1 MKSRWLQF
9 LIAIIIGGVC
19 LYLFARSVP
28 NWDIVWNSILKANY
42 GYLAIAVLLGLS
54 TIYIRA
60 WRWRS
65 FLGEPKVPAWSLF
78 LIGGVGFM
86 ANGVLPA
93 RMGELIRPFLVSRMT
108 PHKFAAALAT
118 IVVERVFDLFFILLL
133 LVYSLWT
140 FPLTGGTG
148 LEGEDPH
155 STVIRLGQIG
165 VAVLAVLVTAV
176 LVMSYAPHWSIGM
189 IRFFGKFLPHEFVDQ
204 LIQIVHSFEKGSST
218 FRRPRSFAYCMAIS
232 LLLWIVIAFSELL
245 VFWAFGVTHID
256 MNGALLFMAALCFA
270 VMFPQGPGY
279 LGPYQYFAALV
290 MVHTFGVDPS
300 IAGAIAITM
309 WFTQVPP
316 VIAMGLPCM
325 AALNVSFHDITH
337 TGEQIPQAEADAQA
351 D

>member
-19 LYLFARSVP
+19 LYFFARSVP
-28 NWDIVWNSILKANY
+28 DWGMVWSTILKANY
-42 GYLAIAVLLGLS
+42 GLLALAALLNLF

-65 FLGEPKVPAWSLF
+65 FLGEPKVSSWKLF

-118 IVVERVFDLFFILLL
+118 IVVERVFDLLLILMLL
-133 LVYSLWT
+133 AYSLWVFPVQAISASADAPT
-140 FPLTGGTG
+140 FSIN
-148 LEGEDPH
+148 D
-155 STVIRLGQIG
+155 LGQLG
-165 VAVLAVLVTAV
+165 VVVLVILATAV
-176 LVMSYAPHWSIGM
+176 AVMSYAPHWSIGV
-189 IRFFGKFLPHEFVDQ
+189 IRFFGKFLPHGLVDK
-204 LIQIVHSFEKGSST
+204 LIQIVHSFEQGSST
-218 FRRPRSFAYCMAIS
+218 FRRPRSFAYCAAIS
-232 LLLWIVIAFSELL
+232 LLLWLTIAFGELL
-245 VFWAFGVTHID
+245 VLWAFGVDNVD
-256 MNGALLFMAALCFA
+256 MNGALLFMSALCFA
-270 VMFPQGPGY
+270 VMFPQAPGF
-279 LGPYQYFAALV
+279 LGPYQIVAA
-290 MVHTFGVDPS
+290 MVLTHTFGVEAS
-300 IAGAIAITM
+300 TAGAIAITM

-337 TGEQIPQAEADAQA
+337 TGEQIPLAEAGAQA

>member
-19 LYLFARSVP
+19 LFLFARSVP
-28 NWDIVWNSILKANY
+28 NWGEVWSAILKANY
-42 GYLAIAVLLGLS
+42 GLLAIAVLLGLS

-65 FLGEPKVPAWSLF
+65 FLGEPKVSSWKLF

-118 IVVERVFDLFFILLL
+118 IVVERVFDLLVILSLL
-133 LVYSLWT
+133 AYSLWM
-140 FPLTGGTG
+140 FPLENTAADGSAPAFSVN
-148 LEGEDPH
+148 D
-155 STVIRLGQIG
+155 LGQVG
-165 VAVLAVLVTAV
+165 AGVLVILATAV
-176 LVMSYAPHWSIGM
+176 AVMSYAPHWTIGI
-189 IRFFGKFLPHEFVDQ
+189 IRFFGKFLPHGLVDK

-218 FRRPRSFAYCMAIS
+218 FRRPRSFLYCTAIS
-232 LLLWIVIAFSELL
+232 LLLWLVIAFSELL
-245 VFWAFGVTHID
+245 VIWAFGITHVD
-256 MNGALLFMAALCFA
+256 MNGALLFMSALCFA
-270 VMFPQGPGY
+270 VMFPQAPGY
-279 LGPYQYFAALV
+279 LGPYQIVAA
-290 MVHTFGVDPS
+290 MVLTHSFGVEPS
-300 IAGAIAITM
+300 TAGAIAITM

-325 AALNVSFHDITH
+325 AALNVSFHDLTH
-337 TGEQIPQAEADAQA
+337 TGEQIPQTELDAQA